1 MWKWWYQKT
10 TRRPSIVENQEKT
23 NRWYGLVQPKI
34 PAQFRVISSF
44 SFCMRLFRI
53 LSKNRQNPSFS
64 CSWCRKTDF
73 FREVDT
79 ESKTCFDVTFTD
91 FLKIIHVVP
100 EHFAL
105 ISWNFL
111 FYHCSNQ
118 IFDFT
123 RKREKSFNLF
133 KVIYVFI
140 MMVRKKST
148 SPTSLRF
155 EVGFQLT
162 LLTTL
167 KRNSKRTKRSK

>member
-23 NRWYGLVQPKI
+23 NRWYGLVPPKI

-44 SFCMRLFRI
+44 SFCMRL
-53 LSKNRQNPSFS
+53 LSKNRQNNLNSSFS

-73 FREVDT
+73 FSWSRYRI
-79 ESKTCFDVTFTD
+79 KNLFWRNFYR
-91 FLKIIHVVP
+91 FLKIIHVLP

-167 KRNSKRTKRSK
+167 KRNSRRTKRSK